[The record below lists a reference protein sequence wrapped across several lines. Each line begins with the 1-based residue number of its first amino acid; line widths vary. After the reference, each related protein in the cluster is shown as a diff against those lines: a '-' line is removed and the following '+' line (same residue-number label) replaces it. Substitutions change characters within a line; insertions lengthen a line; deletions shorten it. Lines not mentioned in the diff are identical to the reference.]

1 VDFFIYLVNGAGS
14 FWWGVV
20 LFWVAYFFWSRFW
33 DYPADL
39 EKRIRSGRVW
49 PYLPMFWKTPQKRFI
64 RILSY
69 LLFWAGNLLSA
80 CSLYFLFPHGK
91 QNFVLLIIGMALSI
105 FIEVKIRSFAIKDII
120 HLQRDRYLQIYTQLA
135 SQALSK
141 GDEIS
146 DSELSSKTQWQHQ
159 NDLRLA
165 DKQGRLMEFLKGEA
179 KL

>member
-1 VDFFIYLVNGAGS
+1 VDFFINLVNGIGS

-20 LFWVAYFFWSRFW
+20 FFWVAYFFWGRFL

-39 EKRIRSGRVW
+39 EIHIRNGKVW
-49 PYLPMFWKTPQKRFI
+49 PYLPMFWKVPKKRFI
-64 RILSY
+64 RILNY
-69 LLFWAGNLLSA
+69 LLFWIGNLLSA
-80 CSLYFLFPHGK
+80 CALYFLFPHE
-91 QNFVLLIIGMALSI
+91 NLILFIIGMALSI
-105 FIEVKIRSFAIKDII
+105 FIEIKIRSFAIKDIVR
-120 HLQRDRYLQIYTQLA
+120 LQRDRYLQIYTQLA
-135 SQALSK
+135 SQALAR

-165 DKQGRLMEFLKGEA
+165 DRQGRLMEFLKGEA